1 MDITDLLPWHLSV
14 NSLNSNEQEWID
26 KRNAAFEAQQ
36 GKNKQGG
43 RLSKSALVKKSI
55 TAITDAFK
63 AKAKQSPEVIDVV
76 AKRIN
81 KTGLRKTADGIT
93 DYVKDNKITSLLIA
107 AEVGGVAW
115 TAAEELIANTE
126 DSGEKGMLT
135 ELWESLVPEWAGGSG
150 SADAAF
156 EMLKS
161 GDARALTTTG
171 NHKGGSASTAKLALI
186 TRLQRRFGE
195 DTFRDMFVAIKQLT
209 PADFVEYD
217 EQVRISNAVRSGVVL

>member
-1 MDITDLLPWHLSV
+1 MDITDLLPWHFSV
-14 NSLNSNEQEWID
+14 NSLNSNEQQWID
-26 KRNAAFEAQQ
+26 ERNAAFEAQQ
-36 GKNKQGG
+36 VTNKQGG

-115 TAAEELIANTE
+115 TAAEDLIANTE
-126 DSGEKGMLT
+126 DPGEKGMLA
-135 ELWESLVPEWAGGSG
+135 ELWESLVPDWAGGSN
-150 SADAAF
+150 DAENAF
-156 EMLKS
+156 DMLGS
-161 GDARALTTTG
+161 GDARALTAG
-171 NHKGGSASTAKLALI
+171 SNRKAGSASTQKLALI

-195 DTFRDMFVAIKQLT
+195 DTFRDMFIAMKHLT
-209 PADFVEYD
+209 PADFVDYD
-217 EQVRISNAVRSGVVL
+217 DQVRVANALRSGVVL